1 MKKSFIAFMLFFYGC
16 AGAQDNTNIEDK
28 NVVIRQ
34 VEDFNEIEVRGPFT
48 IYFSEGKNF
57 DLAVSASDKSVRD
70 RIVTK
75 VVNGILQISLGEQSW
90 RGWQP
95 NLKLKVYLS
104 SPNMKKITASG
115 ACEFIVH
122 DVIKSATLDLIFSGA
137 SDFKGRIDVEK
148 LNVIFSGASDLAISG
163 TAHDAKIKVSGASD
177 FKGFALKTENT
188 EASSSGAS
196 SIQITANKSINVVA
210 SGASDVEYKGNP
222 SSISQKSSG
231 ASSIVKKD

>member
-1 MKKSFIAFMLFFYGC
+1 MKKSFIALLLFFYGC
-16 AGAQDNTNIEDK
+16 AGAQDNATIEDK
-28 NVVIRQ
+28 NVRIRQ
-34 VEDFNEIEVRGPFT
+34 VGNFNEIEVRGPFT
-48 IYFSEGKNF
+48 VYFSEGKNF

-95 NLKLKVYLS
+95 NLKLKVYIS
-104 SPNMKKITASG
+104 SPNLKKIQASG

-122 DVIKSATLDLIFSGA
+122 DVIKSPSLDMIFSGA
-137 SDFKGRIDVEK
+137 SDFKGRIEVEK
-148 LNVIFSGASDLAISG
+148 LNVIFSGASDLTISG
-163 TAHDAKIKVSGASD
+163 TANDAKITVSGASD
-177 FKGFALKTENT
+177 FKGFSLKTENT

-196 SIQITANKSINVVA
+196 SIQISANKSIKAIA
-210 SGASDVEYKGNP
+210 SGASDIAYKGNP
-222 SSISQKSSG
+222 SIISQKSSG